1 MILADFPA
9 PTKDEAWPV
18 LLTIFA
24 LLGIVA
30 KVMEIWK
37 HSRGTKVHGTI
48 HSEPVPQHA
57 EQSDLDALTKTV
69 NSLREEIT
77 AQFRAAQT
85 AGEQRVAAITSDVND
100 QMRVIGVSVAEL
112 GKNITAAMVD
122 NAKQG
127 AEIDALKSADFRH
140 DGAIQRIQQNISDLM
155 GHPRKRTS

>member
-37 HSRGTKVHGTI
+37 ISRGTKVHGTI
-48 HSEPVPQHA
+48 QSETVPQHA

-69 NSLREEIT
+69 DSLREEIT
-77 AQFRAAQT
+77 AQFRNAQT
-85 AGEQRVAAITSDVND
+85 AGENRVAAITSDVND
-100 QMRVIGVSVAEL
+100 QMRVLGVNVGRL
-112 GKNITAAMVD
+112 GENITAAMVD

-127 AEIDALKSADFRH
+127 AEIVALQSADFRH
-140 DGAIQRIQQNISDLM
+140 DGAIQRIQQSIADLTR
-155 GHPRKRTS
+155 GPHKRSS